1 MSRNVVVIL
10 DQKEGRNLVKRL
22 CRKYSVRIAEFEELV
37 HAQVNQVGKQRR
49 RGLWAEFDDILDR
62 MDEDTDGVS

>member
-22 CRKYSVRIAEFEELV
+22 CRKHGVRLAEFEELV
-37 HAQVNQVGKQRR
+37 QSQVNQLGKQRR
-49 RGLWAEFDDILDR
+49 RSMWLEFDDILDR
-62 MDEDTDGVS
+62 MDEESEVVS

>member
-22 CRKYSVRIAEFEELV
+22 CRKHGVRIAEFEELV
-37 HAQVNQVGKQRR
+37 QAQVNQVGKQRR
-49 RGLWAEFDDILDR
+49 RSMWAEFDDILDR
-62 MDEDTDGVS
+62 MDEEPDHVS

>member
-22 CRKYSVRIAEFEELV
+22 CRKHGVRIAEFEELV
-37 HAQVNQVGKQRR
+37 LAQVNQVGKQRR
-49 RGLWAEFDDILDR
+49 RGMWAEFDDILDR
-62 MDEDTDGVS
+62 MDEEPEHVS